1 MIRSRVVGLVFAACA
16 VVVAGCSAGAD
27 ESTRRPRTQSNT
39 AFWTGPFAC
48 ATAAP
53 SGYHFAGQPC
63 QQCHVPMKQ
72 GSAFPFVIGGTVYQA
87 DGDAGAPN
95 IEVAVRD
102 GTTLFRTC
110 STRNGNFWID
120 GTGTIDWTTAT
131 IRVRNDAGVEKSPT
145 TTAARNDDCNGCHTA
160 TARLLAP

>member
-1 MIRSRVVGLVFAACA
+1 MTRARVVDLVFAVSA
-16 VVVAGCSAGAD
+16 VVVAGCSATAD
-27 ESTRRPRTQSNT
+27 DARRPQSNSTT

-48 ATAAP
+48 TTAAVA
-53 SGYHFAGQPC
+53 GYHFAGQPC
-63 QQCHVPMKQ
+63 QDCHVPMKP
-72 GSAFPFVIGGTVYQA
+72 GSAFPFVIGGTIYQA

-95 IEVAVRD
+95 IEVAVRS
-102 GTTLFRTC
+102 GATLFRTC

-120 GTGTIDWTTAT
+120 GTATIDWPTVT

-145 TTAARNDDCNGCHTA
+145 TAAARNDNCNGCHTA